1 MHVMQMTGAR
11 ECENCLGAET
21 VCKTFVHARG
31 FWCCIVKTHVR
42 AHYSAVSQ
50 PFICI
55 LCWARAL
62 RRSHLPYRK
71 CAPSLHIPPFIMLTP
86 AQLLLWNG
94 EKWLSQL
101 FPWASCKYVCA
112 YIFVCA
118 LVWGVCAY
126 DEHWLAWFEHD
137 MQDRRFFS
145 TLNNFYL
152 FNRCKFWYLHYWI
165 IHLDTNLYEIFMN
178 HLT

>member
-1 MHVMQMTGAR
+1 MHVMQTTQAG

-21 VCKTFVHARG
+21 VCGTFVHARG
-31 FWCCIVKTHVR
+31 FWCCVVKTHVS
-42 AHYSAVSQ
+42 AHYSAVPQ

-101 FPWASCKYVCA
+101 FPWASSKYVCA
-112 YIFVCA
+112 CIFPRV
-118 LVWGVCAY
+118 LVWGVCAC
-126 DEHWLAWFEHD
+126 DEHWLVWFEHD
-137 MQDRRFFS
+137 VQDKNYFFN
-145 TLNNFYL
+145 TLNELYL
-152 FNRCKFWYLHYWI
+152 FI
-165 IHLDTNLYEIFMN
+165 
-178 HLT
+178 